1 MLSKKKRWL
10 NILLKIEISS
20 DESDYENSDEEIS
33 DGQNSGKESNFQ

>member
-1 MLSKKKRWL
+1 MLSKKKRRL

-33 DGQNSGKESNFQ
+33 DG